1 MNGRA
6 RRVGGGWLLSIAL
19 TLACQR
25 DRPQQATARS
35 TSERVDP
42 SAIASVASAS
52 APPPSAVAPSAV
64 PTASSPSTAAAC
76 ATPDSFGAVP
86 IAQFHADDPTE
97 SAAVASAQSE
107 LKRVLERP
115 LDYFVTVQT
124 AGERVLV
131 ELWHRSAFTPEHCAA
146 RGADG
151 KSRTYTYD
159 TRTRRIVA
167 TKIW

>member
-1 MNGRA
+1 
-6 RRVGGGWLLSIAL
+6 VSIAL
-19 TLACQR
+19 MVACQR
-25 DRPQQATARS
+25 DRPQRAAPAS
-35 TSERVDP
+35 ASERIAAG
-42 SAIASVASAS
+42 AIASVAAAS
-52 APPPSAVAPSAV
+52 ATTPSATTPSAV
-64 PTASSPSTAAAC
+64 PAASAPATPAAC

-86 IAQFHADDPTE
+86 IAQFHADDPAE
-97 SAAVASAQSE
+97 SAAVAAAQSE

-115 LDYFVTVQT
+115 SDYFVTVQT

-131 ELWHRSAFTPEHCAA
+131 ELWHRSAFTQEHCAA

-159 TRTRRIVA
+159 THTRRIVA